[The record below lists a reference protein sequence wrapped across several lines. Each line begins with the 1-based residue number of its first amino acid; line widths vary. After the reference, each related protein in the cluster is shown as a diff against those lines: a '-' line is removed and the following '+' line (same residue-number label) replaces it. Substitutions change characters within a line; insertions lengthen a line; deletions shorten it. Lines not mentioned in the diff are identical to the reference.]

1 MPRYKLTL
9 EYDGGAFH
17 GWQSQKNEKNV
28 QDTLRDA
35 LQILLSEEIHV
46 EGASRTDSGVHA
58 RGQVAAFDSGEERDL
73 RRMLAGLNGILPKAL
88 RVRAVEAVPDVFDPR
103 RDCMGKTYRY
113 TWFDGPVHPPF
124 WQAYSAFAKGRLD
137 DAAMAAAAA
146 HLVGE
151 HDFSSFRAAGCTGK
165 TPVRRVLGCTIR
177 RKGERVTLEIHGTAF
192 LQKMVRNIA
201 GTLQDVGLGKR
212 SPDSIVGLLAAKDRT
227 LAGNTA
233 PAQGLVLWQVDYGAI
248 PRPGRVVLPRREAP
262 AEDENDDE

>member
-1 MPRYKLTL
+1 MPRYKLVL

-17 GWQSQKNEKNV
+17 GWQSQKHEKNV

-35 LQILLSEEIHV
+35 LQILLSEEIQV
-46 EGASRTDSGVHA
+46 SGASRTDSGVHA
-58 RGQVAAFDSGEERDL
+58 RCQVASFVSGEERDT
-73 RRMLAGLNGILPKAL
+73 RRMLAGLNGILPRSL
-88 RVRAVEAVPDVFDPR
+88 RVRAAEQVPDVFDPR

-165 TPVRRVLGCTIR
+165 TPVRRITKCEIR
-177 RKGERVTLEIHGTAF
+177 RKGERVTMEIHGTAF

-212 SPDSIVGLLAAKDRT
+212 TADSVVELLGAKDRT

-233 PAQGLVLWQVDYGAI
+233 PAAGLVLWQVDYGQI
-248 PRPGRVVLPRREAP
+248 PRPGRKVGPPPPVQDEF
-262 AEDENDDE
+262 EDD

>member
-1 MPRYKLTL
+1 MPRYKLVL

-17 GWQSQKNEKNV
+17 GWQSQKNEKSV

-35 LQILLSEEIHV
+35 LQILLSEEIMV
-46 EGASRTDSGVHA
+46 SGASRTDSGVHA
-58 RGQVAAFDSGEERDL
+58 RGQVASFVSGEERDT
-73 RRMLAGLNGILPKAL
+73 RRMLAGLNGILPRSL
-88 RVRAVEAVPDVFDPR
+88 RVRVAELAPDVFDPR
-103 RDCMGKTYRY
+103 RDCLGKTYRY

-124 WQAYSAFAKGRLD
+124 WQAYSAFAKGPLD
-137 DAAMAAAAA
+137 DAAMAKAAA

-165 TPVRRVLGCTIR
+165 TPVRRITQCEIR

-212 SPDSIVGLLAAKDRT
+212 TADSIVTLLAAKDRT

-233 PAQGLVLWQVDYGAI
+233 PAAGLVLWQIDYGAI
-248 PRPGRVVLPRREAP
+248 PRPGRLVGQSVVAQDDI
-262 AEDENDDE
+262 EDD